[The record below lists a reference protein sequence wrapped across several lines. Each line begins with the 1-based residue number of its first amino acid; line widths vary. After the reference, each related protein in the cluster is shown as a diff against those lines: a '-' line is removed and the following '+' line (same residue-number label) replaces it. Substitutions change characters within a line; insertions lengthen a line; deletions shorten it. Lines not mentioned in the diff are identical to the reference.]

1 MRWLLII
8 LVLLLLGLQVRL
20 WVGEGSLAHQAEL
33 DGQLALQKAENE
45 SKVMLF
51 LLASFPLFVRKNAI
65 KSKELK

>member
-8 LVLLLLGLQVRL
+8 LVLVLLGLQVRL

-45 SKVMLF
+45 EN
-51 LLASFPLFVRKNAI
+51 KNFII
-65 KSKELK
+65 KLNELDY